1 MRRLVRAALLP
12 AVGAALLALAGCP
25 PQAPPPDR
33 LALTRVAFADL
44 PGWNDDN
51 VAEAVVALRLSC
63 ARLTRRAPDAAVGP
77 EALGA
82 RAGDWREA
90 CSAAAEPASVTPA
103 GGRALLESYFVPFG
117 TAGNAG
123 AEGLFTGYYEP
134 ELAVDAARSER
145 FAAAIYRRPADLVTV
160 DLGQFREEWRNRN
173 IAGRVVDGRL
183 RPYYT
188 REQIVGGALAGQNL
202 ELAWGEPV
210 DVFFLEVQGS
220 GVLHFADGRLQ
231 RVNVDGQN
239 GFAYTAIGAELVR
252 DGALTRETVSMQS
265 IRAWLAAHADQAPAL
280 MNRNRSYIFF
290 RSVPEGPMGAS
301 GVVLTAGRS
310 HAVDAAFIAYGLPL
324 WLDIDDPMTADAR
337 IRRLMVAQDRGG
349 AIRGAVRG
357 DFFWGTGSDAGE
369 RAGRMRSHGRAWL
382 LLPKPLAERTSA
394 SQSTR

>member
-1 MRRLVRAALLP
+1 MRRARAALLF
-12 AVGAALLALAGCP
+12 ALLALAGCP
-25 PQAPPPDR
+25 PQTPPPER
-33 LALTRVAFADL
+33 LALTRVAFSDL
-44 PGWNDDN
+44 PGWSDDRQD
-51 VAEAVVALRLSC
+51 EAIEALRRSC
-63 ARLTRRAPDAAVGP
+63 ARLSARPPDAAVGP

-90 CSAAAEPASVTPA
+90 CAAAAAPDA
-103 GGRALLESYFVPFG
+103 GRALFETSFVPFA
-117 TAGNAG
+117 TAGNDG

-145 FAAAIYRRPADLVTV
+145 SSAALYKRPADLVTV

-173 IAGRVVDGRL
+173 VAGRVVDGRL

-188 REQIVGGALAGQNL
+188 REQIVVGALAGQNL

-220 GVLHFADGRLQ
+220 GVLRFPDGRQQ

-239 GFAYTAIGAELVR
+239 GFAYVAIGAELIR
-252 DGALTRETVSMQS
+252 EGALTRETVSMQS
-265 IRAWLAAHADQAPAL
+265 IRAWLAAHQDQAQAM

-290 RSVPEGPMGAS
+290 RTVPEGPMGAS

-310 HAVDAAFIAYGLPL
+310 LAVDAAFVAYGLPL
-324 WLDIDDPMTADAR
+324 FLDIDDPTPPPTEPGAR
-337 IRRLMVAQDRGG
+337 IRRLMIAQDRGG

-357 DFFWGTGSDAGE
+357 DFFWGTGAEAGE
-369 RAGRMRSHGRAWL
+369 RAGRMRSRGRAWL
-382 LLPKPLAERTSA
+382 LLPKPLAERRTP
-394 SQSTR
+394 

>member
-1 MRRLVRAALLP
+1 MRRLVRGALLP

-33 LALTRVAFADL
+33 LALARVAFADL
-44 PGWNDDN
+44 PGWNDDHLE
-51 VAEAVVALRLSC
+51 EAIAALRASC
-63 ARLTRRAPDAAVGP
+63 ARLTARVPDAAVGP
-77 EALGA
+77 EALAA

-90 CSAAAEPASVTPA
+90 CAAAAEPAAATPA
-103 GGRALLESYFVPFG
+103 GSRALLETYFVPFA
-117 TAGNAG
+117 TAGNDG

-173 IAGRVVDGRL
+173 VAGRVVDGRL

-188 REQIVGGALAGQNL
+188 REQIVGGVLAGQNL

-220 GVLHFADGRLQ
+220 GVLRFSDGRQQ

-252 DGALTRETVSMQS
+252 DGELTRETVSMQS
-265 IRAWLAAHADQAPAL
+265 IRAWLAAHADRAPAL

-290 RSVPEGPMGAS
+290 RTVPEGPMGAS

-310 HAVDAAFIAYGLPL
+310 LAVDAAFIAYGLPL
-324 WLDIDDPMTADAR
+324 WLDIDDPMAPLPQTGSVR

-369 RAGRMRSHGRAWL
+369 RAGRMRSRGRAWL
-382 LLPKPLAERTSA
+382 LLPKPLADRRTP
-394 SQSTR
+394 

>member
-1 MRRLVRAALLP
+1 
-12 AVGAALLALAGCP
+12 
-25 PQAPPPDR
+25 
-33 LALTRVAFADL
+33 
-44 PGWNDDN
+44 
-51 VAEAVVALRLSC
+51 LSC
-63 ARLTRRAPDAAVGP
+63 ARLAARAPDAVVGP

-90 CSAAAEPASVTPA
+90 CAAAAAPAAATPE
-103 GGRALLESYFVPFG
+103 GSRALLEAYFVPFA
-117 TAGNAG
+117 TAGNDG

-134 ELAVDAARSER
+134 ELAVDAARGER

-188 REQIVGGALAGQNL
+188 REQIAGGALAGQNL

-210 DVFFLEVQGS
+210 DVFFLEIQGS
-220 GVLHFADGRLQ
+220 GVLRFQDGRLA

-252 DGALTRETVSMQS
+252 DGELTRETVSMQS
-265 IRAWLAAHADQAPAL
+265 IRAWLAAHGDRAQAL

-290 RSVPEGPMGAS
+290 RTVPEGPMGAS

-310 HAVDAAFIAYGLPL
+310 LAVDAALIAYGLPL
-324 WLDIDDPMTADAR
+324 WLDIDDPVAFPQPAGAR

-357 DFFWGTGSDAGE
+357 DFFWGTGAEAGE
-369 RAGRMRSHGRAWL
+369 RAGRMRSRGRAWL
-382 LLPKPLAERTSA
+382 LLPKPLAERRA
-394 SQSTR
+394 P